1 MDQLGIYTHIQV
13 QFIGDH
19 RESAP
24 VLVKGKSVNRGY
36 NEDVEDGLDG
46 WIQAFLDH
54 LTATRSP
61 HTVRSYGADL
71 SQYAAVAEKVGEA
84 GLTTETMRKF
94 LREFG
99 KTPVTRARKLSTL
112 RSFVKFLRRLGKID
126 SDPTEALEA
135 PIRRRRLPKA
145 LSQHQA
151 VALLDQ
157 SDIGKTP
164 LRDRALLEL
173 MYAAGLRASE
183 VVGVNLSDL
192 DLKERTLR
200 VFGKGNKERM
210 TLFGETCRDA
220 ILHYVENERTPC
232 TAGNLPANQKS
243 TAGVPPAPGSQSPQN
258 ADETD
263 SPPSVGNAVRR
274 QGASGT
280 GEALFTNPKGGRL
293 SSRTVQN
300 VVHKWARQVGLP
312 PDVTPHTLR
321 HSFATHLLDGGADL
335 KSVQQLLGH
344 ESLATTQIYTHISIE
359 RLREAVLKAHPKS
372 NPD

>member
-1 MDQLGIYTHIQV
+1 M
-13 QFIGDH
+13 
-19 RESAP
+19 
-24 VLVKGKSVNRGY
+24 N
-36 NEDVEDGLDG
+36 DGLDG

-71 SQYAAVAEKVGEA
+71 AQYAAVAERQGEK
-84 GLTTETMRKF
+84 GLTTETMRRF

-157 SDIGKTP
+157 GDIGKTP

-192 DLKERTLR
+192 DMKEQTLR

-220 ILHYVENERTPC
+220 INQYVELERTPC
-232 TAGNLPANQKS
+232 TAGNLPANQTR
-243 TAGVPPAPGSQSPQN
+243 TAGVPPASIPQSSPHAPEELGGRGQV
-258 ADETD
+258 ASVTGRAGET
-263 SPPSVGNAVRR
+263 PAVRGVRR
-274 QGASGT
+274 QIASGT
-280 GEALFTNPKGGRL
+280 VGEALFTNPKGGRL

-359 RLREAVLKAHPKS
+359 RLRDAVLKAHPKS
-372 NPD
+372 SPG